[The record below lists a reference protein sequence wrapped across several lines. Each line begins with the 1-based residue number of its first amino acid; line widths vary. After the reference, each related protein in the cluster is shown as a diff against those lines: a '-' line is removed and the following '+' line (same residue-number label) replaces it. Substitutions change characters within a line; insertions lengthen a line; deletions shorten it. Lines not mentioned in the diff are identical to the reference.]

1 MFQTERDL
9 VISLIDMLENNKVKI
24 KNIKDFFILQEVDGM
39 IGRPD
44 ILLKSKTNTKIIT
57 IEVKLKNWKR
67 ALQQAYKYRSFSD
80 IAYICMD
87 EKNVKPALEN
97 LDLFKK
103 CNIGLLTINSKNEIK
118 IYYEPTMDRAFV
130 ENLRDVAESKF
141 NTKYG
146 NDIMTE
152 KIA

>member
-1 MFQTERDL
+1 
-9 VISLIDMLENNKVKI
+9 
-24 KNIKDFFILQEVDGM
+24 M

-103 CNIGLLTINSKNEIK
+103 CNIGLLTINSKNKIK
-118 IYYEPTMDRAFV
+118 IYYEPTMDHAFV

-146 NDIMTE
+146 NDIMTA

>member
-146 NDIMTE
+146 RDIMTT

>member
-146 NDIMTE
+146 RDIMTI

>member
-1 MFQTERDL
+1 MFQTEREL

-44 ILLKSKTNTKIIT
+44 ILLKSKTNKKIIT

-80 IAYICMD
+80 VAYICMD

-103 CNIGLLTINSKNEIK
+103 CNIGLLTINSKNK
-118 IYYEPTMDRAFV
+118 IRIYFEPSMDHAFV
-130 ENLRDVAESKF
+130 ENLRDVAEEKF
-141 NTKYG
+141 YIKYG
-146 NDIMTE
+146 SELMPN

>member
-9 VISLIDMLENNKVKI
+9 VISLIDMLENSKVKI

-80 IAYICMD
+80 VAYICMD

-97 LDLFKK
+97 LELFKK
-103 CNIGLLTINSKNEIK
+103 CNIGLLAIDSKNKIK
-118 IYYEPTMDRAFV
+118 IYYEPTMDHAFV
-130 ENLRDVAESKF
+130 ETLRNVAESKF
-141 NTKYG
+141 SVKYG
-146 NDIMTE
+146 SKLMT
-152 KIA
+152 